1 MSEKGEI
8 PALELTA
15 GAAGVSPVTF
25 RMIRPAPLRGPTNAV
40 SYIIDRPRS
49 APQCGAAVFGFI
61 HPPPPRPA
69 SAVAFAFPQASFVVR
84 LPPSRRKPRGRRP
97 PARAAVKPDPWQPM
111 AGRLEQVA
119 DVARQCARAARSRDP
134 KTFDRLMDAVR
145 EALLDAIALHNT
157 NDEYRLLQ

>member
-1 MSEKGEI
+1 MPSAI
-8 PALELTA
+8 SSIDPDPRLSAALPFSA
-15 GAAGVSPVTF
+15 SF
-25 RMIRPAPLRGPTNAV
+25 IRLPPDQHPLW
-40 SYIIDRPRS
+40 
-49 APQCGAAVFGFI
+49 
-61 HPPPPRPA
+61 
-69 SAVAFAFPQASFVVR
+69 AFAFPQASFVVR